1 MRPGH
6 YLRLGGCLHS
16 ARTNEMESKMNIRQK
31 YTQWKTYFETV
42 NELKRC
48 SDRSLADVGIRRDEI
63 RAVARRKS
71 GLV

>member
-1 MRPGH
+1 
-6 YLRLGGCLHS
+6 
-16 ARTNEMESKMNIRQK
+16 MNIRQK